1 MSVLI
6 AGCGDLGTEAGLRF
20 AADGHRVVG
29 LRRRADLL
37 PSRIEGRSVDLRR
50 EAPVVD
56 DDTEVVVVALAAG
69 SRTPGEYR
77 ATYVEGLRNVLDGIA
92 ASAADP
98 RLLVVSSTA
107 VYDVTDGGL
116 VTEETPARG
125 GTPTAD
131 VLLEA
136 EQLLRER
143 APEAV
148 LLRLGGVYG
157 PGRERLIEQV
167 RDGSATRSERRDGS
181 PHTNRI
187 HRDDAAAAIVHLTT
201 VVSEP
206 EAVYLGVDDEP
217 VRLDE
222 VLLFLA
228 AELGV
233 AAPPTAPPTGR
244 QAGGDKRLMNARLR
258 STGFAFAYPTFREG
272 YRAVLGGEGTRHA

>member
-6 AGCGDLGTEAGLRF
+6 AGCGDLGTETGLRF
-20 AADGHRVVG
+20 ATDGHRVVG

-50 EAPVVD
+50 EVPVVD

-107 VYDVTDGGL
+107 VYDVTDGSL
-116 VTEETPARG
+116 VTEETPAHG

-233 AAPPTAPPTGR
+233 TAPAMAPPTGR
-244 QAGGDKRLMNARLR
+244 QAGGDKRLSNARLR